1 MATVVPIMAELK
13 TKETDASVDDFLDAV
28 EPDRRKRDGRI
39 LCDLMNRVTGFEPK
53 MWGPSI
59 VGFGRYHYKYD
70 SGREGEFFLTGFSPR
85 KSALSVY
92 IMPGFS
98 EYSDLM
104 DKLGKHKTGRACL
117 YINKLDDVDL
127 GTLEELVRR
136 SVEDMKTRYN
146 V

>member
-1 MATVVPIMAELK
+1 MI
-13 TKETDASVDDFLDAV
+13 FLDAV